1 MLLKKMIAV
10 CACAAAALSAAAG
23 TLSPRA
29 GLWENAL
36 ECRAEKRPKDAAA
49 ALGEIAAQCAAENAW
64 SEYALAV
71 EMRADAEA
79 APAGGNAP
87 LERVRALSAA
97 LADAPS
103 DAARIF
109 LEARLARSFAALA
122 DAPRPGTLRGN
133 GDEERGN
140 EAPDDVAAW
149 SDAQLRAEAERRFE
163 NVLAQDELLKKI
175 PFAAVAPKPIFAD
188 EAARERFAEKF
199 GKIAGAENFEAG
211 IFSLNDAAT
220 AEFPTLYDFIAR
232 DAEKFFLER
241 ATAEY
246 PRLVRERKALPE
258 NIAFFAEAQTFADSV
273 PAEGAD
279 GNALLRALQILRSRT
294 LFHAAD
300 ADKSAL
306 ARVGLDRL
314 ASAFSFIEN
323 PTREQRDAYEA
334 ALKKFIADFSY
345 FPISA
350 EASALLADFLVAQE
364 REPEAFDVADK
375 AAAAFGNTKNAAACK
390 NILERLKQETVSSEN
405 VPEVWLASA
414 PTRFSVSAKNAERL
428 RLRAVPADWRDYL
441 KKEHN
446 RPANLSAKEIRDL
459 LDAGNA
465 VEMTF
470 PLKNFHDFRAHD
482 HVVEI
487 PAGKLAPGFYFLFFA
502 LNDHSF
508 GDEESAGSCK
518 FAWVGDVAAIREAQ
532 PCAEADGTLRVR
544 AVDAVTGAPL
554 EGARVSAWN
563 KARWGGERLAVPEV
577 RTDALGETVVS
588 GLKRGRD
595 PVVLVECERPDAAAP
610 GGNAVHAVSLE
621 RVLFSAP
628 EQARE
633 RRTISLFSDRAVYR
647 PGQKISFKGILAEP
661 RKSDGG
667 AQVFPGKKVEVKLRP
682 SAYGD
687 DRVLASAEAWT
698 NGFGSF
704 AGTLAVPADVGLGR
718 CVIEAECEGFENA
731 ERVPVFIEEYRRPK
745 AELKISLGE
754 EPQILGGRARAVVAG
769 KAFSGEPL
777 AGAKVRWSVSGGF
790 GGEILAHGEGEL
802 DEAGTLKISWKTERS
817 KLDEKFAETL
827 SPAERRAEELQ
838 LGKFFSVAAEIVD
851 SDGETVEGNETFR
864 LSNASFSLEADAPE
878 YFFLGEKS
886 ALPVFCAARA
896 AQGTLRAGVPVSV
909 EIFRLVEPE
918 NPDAAKTAAPAR
930 GEKIFAAE
938 AKTAPSESAAV
949 PAAEIPAGTLAPGRF
964 RAVFRAVDDF
974 GQSVF
979 AERDFSVLDPAA
991 EKCPIAAPFLLADSG
1006 ARGAIKVGET
1016 ARFVWGSGFASA
1028 RAFVEIF
1035 IGKERVGAF
1044 WTDPAR
1050 TQQEILVPATEAMRG
1065 KTATLRVS
1073 QMREGDFREARKT
1086 FDVDAGKTLK
1096 IERERMRTTLVPG
1109 AAEIWTFRISRA
1121 DGSPATETE
1130 ALAALYDVSAETLFR
1145 GGNVRRSWERI
1156 ARALAAPI
1164 PQSGVPALTAENYFY
1179 RRFHFF
1185 GEEKFFPEF
1194 APPSW
1199 SVPESG
1205 RARAVPM
1212 AAALGNAAVSAK
1224 FAAAESRAADEA
1236 GIAENAAA
1244 ADVSAVPAD
1253 GAETPGEDFA
1263 DDFPARKNL
1272 QETAFFFPFLQTEE
1286 RGELSIRFVVPEAL
1300 TRWRFRLFAHDENLR
1315 AGVLDVDGIL
1325 TAKDFTV
1332 RPAAPRFLR
1341 EGDEIRFP
1349 AKIVNA
1355 SERELSGELE
1365 IRAEFFSADGKKIDA
1380 QEKAPARQNFAVPAK
1395 SSATFFREIS
1405 VPDGAAMLRFRTAA
1419 KSGDVSDGEEG
1430 ALPVLPRETVITESR
1445 AALVKPGE
1453 KAALSFE
1460 IPPAGTEGA
1469 PRELAFVL
1477 DAPTNAFE
1485 NALLAIPPA
1494 ARQARENDSSDAIFC
1509 RFFAAAL
1516 AKTLCE
1522 NSPELR
1528 ARIELWRIASPE
1540 KFASPLS
1547 GPEAEVSPFFPVAQ
1561 SESARRESLAEY
1573 FDENAVAEELRSA
1586 LAALRERL
1594 AQCGNEGW
1602 PWFPGA
1608 PDGANASITREIL
1621 VGLGRLRERVSDEA
1635 LKAEIGA
1642 LAAGPLAAQETRLR
1656 EAFRNAPETF
1666 TEETART
1673 LYLLS
1678 LFPDEKAFPP
1688 TAPDARRHFLE
1699 AAKKPANWAKLSRA
1713 AQAQLALA
1721 LFRAG
1726 EKEVPAKIV
1735 ESLRQRAVTSETL
1748 GMHWNDA
1755 VPAAPFPRIAPRV
1768 SPIETQAA
1776 MIELFAEA
1784 ARDAAAVESMKIW
1797 LLAQKRTHVWASARA
1812 SANAL
1817 FALFLENGNGERA
1830 AKIPARAFAEASVKF
1845 ADASGET
1852 LVPGTFPR
1860 PPVPAEI
1867 FAKNDGDAP
1876 VFVSANRTFA
1886 QPLSAVR
1893 ADAPAAGFSVEK
1905 AIFRRERGRDGNF
1918 VLEPARLKIL
1928 RPRDEL
1934 VVRLTIR
1941 ADRDFEFVRVRDL
1954 RASGCEPGEHL
1965 SGWRGNGGLRFYA
1978 EPRDAETRFYFERL
1992 PAGTHVLEYAQRVR
2006 FSGLYL
2012 GGFAEIRSLYAPEF
2026 SAHSSAETLVSM

>member
-1 MLLKKMIAV
+1 MTGIKRTL
-10 CACAAAALSAAAG
+10 CALAAAG
-23 TLSPRA
+23 GLLLFAADVSPWDAWRL
-29 GLWENAL
+29 GYTNFELGEQHRDRGEYTQAL
-36 ECRAEKRPKDAAA
+36 EAFQKALENYQAVKKARPDWNQRVISERIADCERETANLKRLLGNTTPPPDSSKPAVTELPGEADVLRKQLAEAEAEIEKLRSNDSKTRNLEAEITHLMRDQRIAADKYALLEQRYRQLEEQSKRPDSRIAELQSQLLELRTAA
-49 ALGEIAAQCAAENAW
+49 EITANRLKLAEEKSARLEEQGFKSTNSLRAAENALKLRDETI
-64 SEYALAV
+64 SELNRQLEELRRSAT
-71 EMRADAEA
+71 EA
-79 APAGGNAP
+79 AATPAPPPATGTAPADNGEIQQLRAEMAEKERELAENRKEILSLRQRASLAESNAGFNAIETAKLRDNTRR
-87 LERVRALSAA
+87 LEDELRAA
-97 LADAPS
+97 LEKATQLDQRLKNRTDIDLRRS
-103 DAARIF
+103 TEAA
-109 LEARLARSFAALA
+109 EEQQRLS
-122 DAPRPGTLRGN
+122 
-133 GDEERGN
+133 EELNRATT
-140 EAPDDVAAW
+140 ELT
-149 SDAQLRAEAERRFE
+149 QLRAEAERRFE

-175 PFAAVAPKPIFAD
+175 PFAAVAPKPVFAD
-188 EAARERFAEKF
+188 ESARERFAEKF
-199 GKIAGAENFEAG
+199 GKIAGAENFAAG
-211 IFSLNDAAT
+211 IFSLNDAT
-220 AEFPTLYDFIAR
+220 PAEFPTLYDFIAR

-241 ATAEY
+241 AAAEY

-258 NIAFFAEAQTFADSV
+258 NIAFFADARTFADSV
-273 PAEGAD
+273 PAESAD

-314 ASAFSFIEN
+314 ASAFSFIGN
-323 PTREQRDAYEA
+323 PTREQEDACEA
-334 ALKKFIADFSY
+334 ALKKFIADFAY

-375 AAAAFGNTKNAAACK
+375 AVAAFGNAKNAAACK

-446 RPANLSAKEIRDL
+446 RPASLSAKEIRNL
-459 LDAGNA
+459 LDAENA
-465 VEMTF
+465 VELTF

-518 FAWVGDVAAIREAQ
+518 FAWVGDVAAIRDAQ

-563 KARWGGERLAVPEV
+563 KARWGGERVAVPEI
-577 RTDALGETVVS
+577 RTDALGEAVLS

-595 PVVLVECERPDAAAP
+595 PVVLVECERPDASAP

-661 RKSDGG
+661 RKSDGA

-682 SAYGD
+682 AAYGD

-745 AELKISLGE
+745 AELKISLGK
-754 EPQILGGRARAVVAG
+754 EPQILGGLARAVVAG

-790 GGEILAHGEGEL
+790 GGEILAHGEGAL
-802 DEAGTLKISWKTERS
+802 DDAGTLKISWKTERA

-827 SPAERRAEELQ
+827 PSAERRAEELR
-838 LGKFFSVAAEIVD
+838 LGTFFSVAAEIVD
-851 SDGETVEGNETFR
+851 SDGETVEENETFR

-896 AQGTLRAGVPVSV
+896 SAGTARDGVPASV

-918 NPDAAKTAAPAR
+918 NLDAAEADAPAR

-938 AKTAPSESAAV
+938 TKTAASESAPV

-991 EKCPIAAPFLLADSG
+991 KKCPIAAPFLLADSG
-1006 ARGAIKVGET
+1006 ARGALKVGET

-1035 IGKERVGAF
+1035 VGKERVGAF

-1156 ARALAAPI
+1156 ARALAAPF
-1164 PQSGVPALTAENYFY
+1164 PRSGVPALTAENYFY

-1212 AAALGNAAVSAK
+1212 AAARGNAAVSAK
-1224 FAAAESRAADEA
+1224 FAVAESRAADEA
-1236 GIAENAAA
+1236 GIAESAAA

-1272 QETAFFFPFLQTEE
+1272 QETAFFFPFLQTDE

-1355 SERELSGELE
+1355 SARELSGELE

-1405 VPDGAAMLRFRTAA
+1405 VPDGAAMLRFRAAA

-1453 KAALSFE
+1453 KAALAFAL
-1460 IPPAGTEGA
+1460 PPAGTEGA

-1528 ARIELWRIASPE
+1528 EKIELWRIAAPE

-1547 GPEAEVSPFFPVAQ
+1547 GPEAEVSPFFSVAQ

-1573 FDENAVAEELRSA
+1573 FLPYADSDNSDFLIYPSCYGTADYLCVINDKRSF
-1586 LAALRERL
+1586 
-1594 AQCGNEGW
+1594 GDYFG
-1602 PWFPGA
+1602 PW
-1608 PDGANASITREIL
+1608 RQM
-1621 VGLGRLRERVSDEA
+1621 
-1635 LKAEIGA
+1635 
-1642 LAAGPLAAQETRLR
+1642 QEKG
-1656 EAFRNAPETF
+1656 E
-1666 TEETART
+1666 
-1673 LYLLS
+1673 
-1678 LFPDEKAFPP
+1678 P
-1688 TAPDARRHFLE
+1688 T
-1699 AAKKPANWAKLSRA
+1699 
-1713 AQAQLALA
+1713 
-1721 LFRAG
+1721 
-1726 EKEVPAKIV
+1726 
-1735 ESLRQRAVTSETL
+1735 
-1748 GMHWNDA
+1748 
-1755 VPAAPFPRIAPRV
+1755 
-1768 SPIETQAA
+1768 
-1776 MIELFAEA
+1776 
-1784 ARDAAAVESMKIW
+1784 
-1797 LLAQKRTHVWASARA
+1797 
-1812 SANAL
+1812 
-1817 FALFLENGNGERA
+1817 
-1830 AKIPARAFAEASVKF
+1830 
-1845 ADASGET
+1845 
-1852 LVPGTFPR
+1852 
-1860 PPVPAEI
+1860 
-1867 FAKNDGDAP
+1867 
-1876 VFVSANRTFA
+1876 
-1886 QPLSAVR
+1886 
-1893 ADAPAAGFSVEK
+1893 
-1905 AIFRRERGRDGNF
+1905 
-1918 VLEPARLKIL
+1918 
-1928 RPRDEL
+1928 
-1934 VVRLTIR
+1934 
-1941 ADRDFEFVRVRDL
+1941 
-1954 RASGCEPGEHL
+1954 
-1965 SGWRGNGGLRFYA
+1965 
-1978 EPRDAETRFYFERL
+1978 
-1992 PAGTHVLEYAQRVR
+1992 
-2006 FSGLYL
+2006 
-2012 GGFAEIRSLYAPEF
+2012 
-2026 SAHSSAETLVSM
+2026 

>member
-87 LERVRALSAA
+87 IERVRALSAA

-109 LEARLARSFAALA
+109 LEARLARAFAALA

-133 GDEERGN
+133 GDAERGN

-149 SDAQLRAEAERRFE
+149 SYAQLRAEAERRFE

-258 NIAFFAEAQTFADSV
+258 NIAFFADARTFADSV
-273 PAEGAD
+273 PAESAD

-314 ASAFSFIEN
+314 ASAFSFIGN
-323 PTREQRDAYEA
+323 PTREQEDACEA
-334 ALKKFIADFSY
+334 ALKKFIADFAY

-375 AAAAFGNTKNAAACK
+375 AVAAFGNAKNAAACK

-446 RPANLSAKEIRDL
+446 RPTSLSAKEIRDL
-459 LDAGNA
+459 LDAENA
-465 VEMTF
+465 VELTF

-502 LNDHSF
+502 LNDHPF
-508 GDEESAGSCK
+508 GGEESAGSCK
-518 FAWVGDVAAIREAQ
+518 FAWVGDVAAIRDAQ
-532 PCAEADGTLRVR
+532 PCAEADGTLRLR

-563 KARWGGERLAVPEV
+563 KARWGGERVAVPEI
-577 RTDALGETVVS
+577 RTDALGEAVLS

-595 PVVLVECERPDAAAP
+595 PVVLVECERPDASAP

-661 RKSDGG
+661 RKSDGA

-682 SAYGD
+682 AAYGD

-704 AGTLAVPADVGLGR
+704 AGTLAVPASVGLGR

-754 EPQILGGRARAVVAG
+754 EPQILGGLARATVAG

-790 GGEILAHGEGEL
+790 GGELLAHGEGAL
-802 DEAGTLKISWKTERS
+802 DDAGTLKISWKTERA

-827 SPAERRAEELQ
+827 PPAERRAEELR
-838 LGKFFSVAAEIVD
+838 LGTFFSVAAEIVD
-851 SDGETVEGNETFR
+851 SDGETVEESETFR

-896 AQGTLRAGVPVSV
+896 AAGTARDGVPASV

-918 NPDAAKTAAPAR
+918 NLDAAEADAPAR

-938 AKTAPSESAAV
+938 TKTAASESAPV

-991 EKCPIAAPFLLADSG
+991 KKCPIAAPFLLADSG
-1006 ARGAIKVGET
+1006 ARGALKVGET

-1035 IGKERVGAF
+1035 VGKERVGAF

-1073 QMREGDFREARKT
+1073 QMHEGDFREARKT

-1145 GGNVRRSWERI
+1145 GGNVRRDWERI
-1156 ARALAAPI
+1156 ARAFAAPF

-1199 SVPESG
+1199 SVPEAR

-1224 FAAAESRAADEA
+1224 FAVAESRAADEA
-1236 GIAENAAA
+1236 GLAEESAGS
-1244 ADVSAVPAD
+1244 ADVPAD
-1253 GAETPGEDFA
+1253 GAEPPGEDFA

-1272 QETAFFFPFLQTEE
+1272 QETAFFFPFLQTDE
-1286 RGELSIRFVVPEAL
+1286 RGALSIRFVVPEAL

-1315 AGVLDVDGIL
+1315 AGALDVDGIL

-1365 IRAEFFSADGKKIDA
+1365 IRAEFFSADGKKINA

-1405 VPDGAAMLRFRTAA
+1405 VPDGAAMLRFRAAA

-1453 KAALSFE
+1453 KAALAFAL
-1460 IPPAGTEGA
+1460 PPAGTEGS

-1528 ARIELWRIASPE
+1528 EKIELWRIAAPE

-1547 GPEAEVSPFFPVAQ
+1547 GPEAEVSPFFSVAQ

-1573 FDENAVAEELRSA
+1573 FDENAVAEELSSS
-1586 LAALRERL
+1586 LAVLRERL

-1656 EAFRNAPETF
+1656 EAFRNAPKTF
-1666 TEETART
+1666 TEETAQT

-1688 TAPDARRHFLE
+1688 TAPEARRHFLD

-1726 EKEVPAKIV
+1726 GKPAPARRN
-1735 ESLRQRAVTSETL
+1735 ERNARHALERRRSRR
-1748 GMHWNDA
+1748 A
-1755 VPAAPFPRIAPRV
+1755 VPADRAARFADRDAGGDDRAFRGSRARRRRRRVDENLAARAKADARLGVRPRERERAFRPFPR
-1768 SPIETQAA
+1768 
-1776 MIELFAEA
+1776 
-1784 ARDAAAVESMKIW
+1784 
-1797 LLAQKRTHVWASARA
+1797 KR
-1812 SANAL
+1812 
-1817 FALFLENGNGERA
+1817 
-1830 AKIPARAFAEASVKF
+1830 
-1845 ADASGET
+1845 
-1852 LVPGTFPR
+1852 
-1860 PPVPAEI
+1860 
-1867 FAKNDGDAP
+1867 
-1876 VFVSANRTFA
+1876 NR
-1886 QPLSAVR
+1886 
-1893 ADAPAAGFSVEK
+1893 
-1905 AIFRRERGRDGNF
+1905 
-1918 VLEPARLKIL
+1918 
-1928 RPRDEL
+1928 
-1934 VVRLTIR
+1934 
-1941 ADRDFEFVRVRDL
+1941 
-1954 RASGCEPGEHL
+1954 
-1965 SGWRGNGGLRFYA
+1965 
-1978 EPRDAETRFYFERL
+1978 
-1992 PAGTHVLEYAQRVR
+1992 
-2006 FSGLYL
+2006 
-2012 GGFAEIRSLYAPEF
+2012 
-2026 SAHSSAETLVSM
+2026 